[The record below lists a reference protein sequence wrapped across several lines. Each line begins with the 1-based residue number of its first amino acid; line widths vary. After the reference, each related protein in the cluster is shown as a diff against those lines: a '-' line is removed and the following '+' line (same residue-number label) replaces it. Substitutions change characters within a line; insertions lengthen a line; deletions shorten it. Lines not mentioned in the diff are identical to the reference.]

1 MVVVG
6 HGRDASS
13 CQTDSMPAAVP
24 AAVGDEVTAALRAA
38 GARFALL
45 HGSRVTGRHR
55 PDSDVDVAAWWPG
68 VAPASFDVTL
78 PAGVD
83 LVVLN
88 GAPLELAGR
97 IALEGELLFDDDP
110 SARVRW
116 VATTRK
122 IYADEQPRLLRSHRE
137 FMESVLRGR

>member
-1 MVVVG
+1 MIVG
-6 HGRDASS
+6 VPEDLA
-13 CQTDSMPAAVP
+13 TEIVAV
-24 AAVGDEVTAALRAA
+24 LRGA

-45 HGSRVTGRHR
+45 HGSRAGDSPRV
-55 PDSDVDVAAWWPG
+55 DSDVDIAAWWPSDPPQAFE
-68 VAPASFDVTL
+68 VLL
-78 PAGVD
+78 PPGVD

-97 IALEGELLFDDDP
+97 IALHGRLLFDDDP

-116 VATTRK
+116 TATTRK

-137 FMESVLRGR
+137 FAEAFRRGR